1 MMQRRSFIKALL
13 AASAL
18 LLVPIR
24 SLATSWNASAFQAIK
39 LQEALAALQISNLSS
54 SSDIQVTGPDKAENG
69 AVVQIEVTS
78 QIPKTESISI
88 FVENNPTALIANFV
102 FSEATLPSIVTRI
115 KMAETSDVLAIIKA
129 GNHYFSS
136 KKRIEV
142 LENGCG

>member
-1 MMQRRSFIKALL
+1 MMQRRNFIKALL

-24 SLATSWNASAFQAIK
+24 SLAASWNASAFQAIK

-102 FSEATLPSIVTRI
+102 FSEATLASIVTRI